1 MYANNKKRKKERKKQ
16 PSQCSLRGRCDKMIM
31 WERRDVNEEPKGS
44 IAGNREGVEFCS
56 RLKEKEKCHQ
66 EIKIQSTIRAIRK
79 ASDDA
84 HGLER
89 GMLGHE
95 DPQMIM

>member
-1 MYANNKKRKKERKKQ
+1 MQTTRKETGSKQ

-31 WERRDVNEEPKGS
+31 WERRDVDEGAEGS

-66 EIKIQSTIRAIRK
+66 EIKIQGTIRAIRK

-89 GMLGHE
+89 GGYWATKTLK
-95 DPQMIM
+95 